1 LDDLIAQSLILQ
13 AAARDTLISVP
24 DDQVDAELEAVW
36 AERVRSLGSE
46 EALRQAVAS
55 AGMTPAQYRASLR
68 QQIVEGQ
75 LTQQYMQS
83 QVQATRIPP
92 IEEAEIREVFDRDR
106 STFGNRPATIAFRQ
120 VILVPEPSDS
130 AKAEARAEAERV
142 LGLLQDGGD
151 FADLARR
158 FSADAGSAQAGG
170 NLGWVRQ
177 GDTVREFEDALF
189 SLPRGGTSGIV
200 ETVFGAHI
208 IRLDRIRGAERSASH
223 ILIAAI
229 PGEADVEAA
238 RERAAEIRETVV
250 AGTPITDFEGEGERT
265 GLPET
270 VVWPVDELG
279 QLPGAY
285 ATELRGAQVGDILGP
300 LEIRPS
306 ADEIAFAV
314 IEVTELRE
322 AGEYAYEDARDQI
335 RSYLQEQRFRE
346 RLIDRLRAET
356 HVEIRW

>member
-1 LDDLIAQSLILQ
+1 MRVLTSLAVGLFVAASPAGAQDADGPAHPGPGARLVDRVVAVVGDSAIFHLEVKEQLLRIEANGVPIPEDSTELRAFEQTVLDDLIAQSLILQ

-189 SLPRGGTSGIV
+189 SLPRGGTESAGLSG
-200 ETVFGAHI
+200 A
-208 IRLDRIRGAERSASH
+208 
-223 ILIAAI
+223 
-229 PGEADVEAA
+229 P
-238 RERAAEIRETVV
+238 
-250 AGTPITDFEGEGERT
+250 
-265 GLPET
+265 
-270 VVWPVDELG
+270 
-279 QLPGAY
+279 
-285 ATELRGAQVGDILGP
+285 AT
-300 LEIRPS
+300 S
-306 ADEIAFAV
+306 
-314 IEVTELRE
+314 
-322 AGEYAYEDARDQI
+322 
-335 RSYLQEQRFRE
+335 
-346 RLIDRLRAET
+346 
-356 HVEIRW
+356 